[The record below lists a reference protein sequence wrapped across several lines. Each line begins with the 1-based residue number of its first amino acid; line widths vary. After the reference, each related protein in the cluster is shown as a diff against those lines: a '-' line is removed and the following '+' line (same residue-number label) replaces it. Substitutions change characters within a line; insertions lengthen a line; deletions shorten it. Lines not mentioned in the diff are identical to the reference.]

1 MVIEICDLRFICYLG
16 FVIWNFI
23 NMDSK
28 PRSKKLSIFV
38 AILILLAGVLIGGY
52 LVLKSGRGSA
62 SQLTNILSG
71 NSTQLNACEPNPS
84 DSNKDSDGDGLKDWQ
99 EMQIYHSDPCKP
111 DTDGDGYL
119 DGEEIASGYDPT
131 KKAPGD
137 ELPGTKP
144 QTPRPLPQNLT
155 EALKQQLSGQ
165 ITSNNI
171 RALDQNGQLLSA
183 SDLENYPSIQETVR
197 QVIAGS
203 DKLFAPDPIDES
215 QIKTTSDNS
224 RRSIQNY
231 AAAAS
236 TAITSIAARAGYNF
250 SDSESQLFLNAL
262 EKNDF
267 SELDLVQKMYQD
279 TYEKLKTLTVPSDM
293 LALHEEQLN
302 IFSTTIKIYQAIK
315 EINTD
320 PLKANLALQAY
331 EPLKQQFINW
341 ALQVGQFIEAHP

>member
-1 MVIEICDLRFICYLG
+1 M
-16 FVIWNFI
+16 
-23 NMDSK
+23 STT
-28 PRSKKLSIFV
+28 KKSRKFSLLV
-38 AILILLAGVLIGGY
+38 AILILLFGIVIGGY

-84 DSNKDSDGDGLKDWQ
+84 DSNKDSDNDGLKDWQ
-99 EMQIYHSDPCKP
+99 EMQIYHSDPCKK

-119 DGEEIASGYDPT
+119 DGEEVASGYDPL

-155 EALKQQLSGQ
+155 EALKQQLNSQ
-165 ITSNNI
+165 ITGNNI
-171 RALDQNGQLLSA
+171 HAFNENGQLLSA
-183 SDLENYPSIQETVR
+183 SELENYPSIQETV
-197 QVIAGS
+197 QQTLAGA
-203 DKLFAPDPIDES
+203 DILFAPDPIDES

-236 TAITSIAARAGYNF
+236 AAISSVGNQAGYNF

-267 SELDLVQKMYQD
+267 SELELVQKMYQD
-279 TYEKLKTLTVPSDM
+279 TYEKFKMLTVPSDM
-293 LALHEEQLN
+293 LALHKEQLN
-302 IFSTTIKIYQAIK
+302 IFSTTIKVYQAIK

-331 EPLKQQFINW
+331 EPLKQQFGNW